1 MTVLEGTWTKRL
13 TNRPGITREP
23 RFGEFGSQ
31 IFFSPGRSFPR
42 RFLGT
47 SGRTNGVIRVV
58 RTRCFSQGGCLG
70 AFVGKSGSR

>member
-31 IFFSPGRSFPR
+31 IFLALEEVFRVAFWEPVVGQTGL
-42 RFLGT
+42 LG
-47 SGRTNGVIRVV
+47 
-58 RTRCFSQGGCLG
+58 L
-70 AFVGKSGSR
+70 